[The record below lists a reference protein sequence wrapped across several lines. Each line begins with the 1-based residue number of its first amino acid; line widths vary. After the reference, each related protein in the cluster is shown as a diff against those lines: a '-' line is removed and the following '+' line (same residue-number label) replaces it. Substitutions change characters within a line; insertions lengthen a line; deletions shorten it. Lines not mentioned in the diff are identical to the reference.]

1 MHYHLMHTLKG
12 SRFFF
17 LLQAACPRVD
27 TLFSVRTAAPRCFGR
42 GPLGKRTPSHTKRAH
57 GSSSEFADPRSKAL
71 VLLISKK
78 KPEPCRNQSWKT
90 QKMGVQQKLQQPL
103 FSSSSSSS
111 LLVGCHWCKC
121 VRAPSCRRVVCWLK
135 ERAGGRATKG
145 CPEKFSF

>member
-17 LLQAACPRVD
+17 SCFRLPAPELI
-27 TLFSVRTAAPRCFGR
+27 LFSVRTAAPRCFGR
-42 GPLGKRTPSHTKRAH
+42 GPLGKRTPSTKRAH
-57 GSSSEFADPRSKAL
+57 GSSSESDPRSKAL
-71 VLLISKK
+71 VLISK

-111 LLVGCHWCKC
+111 LLAGCHWCKC

-135 ERAGGRATKG
+135 ERAGERATKG